1 MKIRFTRRALFDRG
15 QILEHLNQSSKPSA
29 RNVITRL
36 DSVIHRIGDQ
46 PGLGT
51 PTNMR
56 DVRVVFAGRYPYR
69 VFYRVTNKQV
79 QILHIRHT
87 AQNDSD
93 IQNTA

>member
-15 QILEHLNQSSKPSA
+15 QILDHLNQTSKPSA
-29 RNVITRL
+29 QKVITRL
-36 DSVIHRIGDQ
+36 DGVIHRIGEQ

-56 DVRVVFAGRYPYR
+56 DVRVVFAGRYPYC
-69 VFYRVTNKQV
+69 VFYRVANKQV

-87 AQNDSD
+87 ARGAVYFND
-93 IQNTA
+93 AA